1 MNSESSGRDTSA
13 SFAAARNA
21 SYFRI
26 VSSFSIE
33 GMVAVSFIFGNK
45 GIDTL
50 LEIQSVDFDGYLA
63 IFLEYPLTYPLF
75 YNRLKSSLVSSKLM
89 SEAFPTRKVSCLMLG
104 LKEPHPSFEV
114 VPSKI
119 RKITFKG

>member
-1 MNSESSGRDTSA
+1 M
-13 SFAAARNA
+13 
-21 SYFRI
+21 

-45 GIDTL
+45 DIDTL
-50 LEIQSVDFDGYLA
+50 LEIQPIDFNGYLA
-63 IFLEYPLTYPLF
+63 IFLEYPLTCTLF
-75 YNRLKSSLVSSKLM
+75 YNKLKSSLVSSKLM
-89 SEAFPTRKVSCLMLG
+89 SEAFLKRKVSCLMLG

-119 RKITFKG
+119 RKITLKG